1 MDILP
6 ECPAPQTGSEL
17 FGFGGVIAL
26 DSKDAVVFDMQAK
39 RTSPPTVKG
48 RCGAYD
54 FYITIGMADTFIA
67 HFGPPMNPP
76 WKIADPE

>member
-6 ECPAPQTGSEL
+6 ERAAPQAGSEL

-39 RTSPPTVKG
+39 RAPPPTVKG

-54 FYITIGMADTFIA
+54 FNITIGIADTLIG
-67 HFGPPMNPP
+67 HFNLLINPP
-76 WKIADPE
+76 